1 MFSFMLYKC
10 LLLLLLVVSVCLANK
25 ESEMEQPTKLLGGVL
40 HKPEKCGFKAD
51 TSSTVKLHYRARA
64 WGQDTFFE
72 NTYQREAPLEF
83 KLGKR
88 KLVKEKGME
97 DGIDGMCAGEV
108 RRLLIPANQAYGE
121 LGLSNLVPPN
131 TAIVVDVEM
140 VEVISQFS
148 NPWFW
153 VSGLFLC
160 VAFYLYMQQAQQ
172 GDSTSPG
179 AFLAAQQQGQPSQ
192 EKKDQ

>member
-1 MFSFMLYKC
+1 MSSFILYKC
-10 LLLLLLVVSVCLANK
+10 LLLLSLVVTVCLANK
-25 ESEMEQPTKLLGGVL
+25 EAEMEQPTKLLGGVL
-40 HKPEKCGFKAD
+40 HKPEKCGFKAS
-51 TSSTVKLHYRARA
+51 TSSTVRLHYRARA

-72 NTYQREAPLEF
+72 NTYQREAPIEF

-88 KLVKEKGME
+88 KLVKGIE

-108 RRLLIPANQAYGE
+108 RRLLIPANQAYGD

-131 TAIVVDVEM
+131 SAIVVDVEM

-160 VAFYLYMQQAQQ
+160 VAFYLYIQQAQQ
-172 GDSTSPG
+172 GDSSSPG
-179 AFLAAQQQGQPSQ
+179 AFLAAQQQQGQQGQ